1 VILKASRAL
10 SIPVALRVDGL
21 VVREEEGSSLSIEA
35 KAAERPRDTGA
46 GFVAF
51 EPALGLTLTVLSE
64 ASSAASSASRSAFLA
79 AASCF
84 LASAASL

>member
-1 VILKASRAL
+1 MDAS
-10 SIPVALRVDGL
+10 
-21 VVREEEGSSLSIEA
+21 
-35 KAAERPRDTGA
+35 AAERPRDTGA

-51 EPALGLTLTVLSE
+51 ELALGLTLTVFTE

-84 LASAASL
+84 LASAASLYKL